1 IESLKWSRLCYAKRN
16 LTVRGARNVRRL
28 TRVASHVS
36 EAFWA
41 NSPSKVGLG
50 AVHRRR
56 LVINIGG
63 GKNLGHKYWGAKI
76 WGEFIFR
83 QKILE
88 KFPSILSKIPDGL
101 FFLVIDNFFAKLT
114 LFIQYVLHFLCIV
127 VFVSAFFHVYFL
139 NKQH

>member
-1 IESLKWSRLCYAKRN
+1 MTEMISVSPSPFQWAPCHLIVAMYRSCQKMESLKWSRLCYAKRN

-36 EAFWA
+36 EACWA

-88 KFPSILSKIPDGL
+88 KFPSILSKIPDDL
-101 FFLVIDNFFAKLT
+101 FFQSST
-114 LFIQYVLHFLCIV
+114 TFLQ
-127 VFVSAFFHVYFL
+127 
-139 NKQH
+139 N